1 VVIYAAQLSQSFFSC
16 LATSVEGF
24 LDLFL
29 GGNAKDDMSESS
41 STIIST
47 LDQQQSLVPASA
59 LAAIALWCDSELN
72 KFSSTFGSKV
82 LGNLALSPRNG
93 KVFNSITDTITEF
106 EVASDI
112 AHLKNQL
119 RSAEEMGEHITAGH
133 LRKKIAKQET
143 DSKEGNS
150 GSRATAPKSA
160 EGKNRKLAISIAGK
174 CVDQAL
180 EFSTEC
186 LNTIGLPLTP
196 RLAEYMRPRLKGA
209 EAEIAMDLEVK
220 WDHIIFDWKD
230 APLENEE
237 AGGRLSNVSHDIR
250 GSLSHESP

>member
-1 VVIYAAQLSQSFFSC
+1 MHTPPYQPLILFMYSSLHERPICDTTTINNVDVVIYAAQLSQSFFSC

-93 KVFNSITDTITEF
+93 KVFNSIRIR
-106 EVASDI
+106 SRNLRL
-112 AHLKNQL
+112 HLTL
-119 RSAEEMGEHITAGH
+119 HT
-133 LRKKIAKQET
+133 
-143 DSKEGNS
+143 
-150 GSRATAPKSA
+150 
-160 EGKNRKLAISIAGK
+160 
-174 CVDQAL
+174 
-180 EFSTEC
+180 
-186 LNTIGLPLTP
+186 
-196 RLAEYMRPRLKGA
+196 
-209 EAEIAMDLEVK
+209 
-220 WDHIIFDWKD
+220 
-230 APLENEE
+230 
-237 AGGRLSNVSHDIR
+237 
-250 GSLSHESP
+250 